1 MVRQQQLLPP
11 PSRRSARRHRTPRTV
26 GVVLLVLCVGAAV
39 LVGRQLFGGDAAAV
53 GAITEPAP
61 GLGAALPA
69 APAEGTDGA
78 EGTEASGLDPVLQQR
93 FADAAAAAADDG
105 VELTITSGWRTAADQ
120 QALVDQALDRYGSAE
135 EAHRWVLP
143 PEGSAHVQG
152 RAIDVGPTEGALW
165 LGEHG
170 ADFGL
175 CRVYANE
182 VWHFEPL
189 VEPGGDCPELAP
201 DSSSGWAG

>member
-1 MVRQQQLLPP
+1 MVHQQQLLPP
-11 PSRRSARRHRTPRTV
+11 HPSARRRRAPRTV

-39 LVGRQLFGGDAAAV
+39 LIGRQLFGGDAAAV
-53 GAITEPAP
+53 GTVTGPGVEP
-61 GLGAALPA
+61 GAGSGA
-69 APAEGTDGA
+69 APATA
-78 EGTEASGLDPVLQQR
+78 TGLDPVLQQR
-93 FADAAAAAADDG
+93 VDEAAAAAAAEG
-105 VELTITSGWRTAADQ
+105 VELTITSGWRSAADQ
-120 QALVDQALDRYGSAE
+120 QLLVDEALARYGSAA

-143 PEGSAHVQG
+143 PEISAHVRG
-152 RAIDVGPTEGALW
+152 LAIDVGPTEGALW

-170 ADFGL
+170 AGLGL

-189 VEPGGDCPELAP
+189 VEPGGDCPELLP